1 MRCELFPYFRKLTGL
16 GFSNGPVVLLCS
28 EIGEMGLMNIFK
40 KPLTG
45 DKSSNLIYD
54 LLFCDDIELY
64 KKHIRQPSVYPWNVL
79 FLDRSTREQ
88 LLELIDNPVVET
100 RAKILAYRKLTSMGQ
115 RVPRKEL
122 LAVIVEVGLDLGN
135 DVLASFKDGTARYI
149 NQSGKII
156 IWEMTDRRSDLLTG
170 ELFFESDNIVKQ
182 IGPWDKQA
190 RLEPPAKG
198 LARITF
204 LVSDGLYF
212 GQAPINDLFSDPLSG
227 PALNAA
233 TLLMQHLTHKI
244 SIGEQ

>member
-1 MRCELFPYFRKLTGL
+1 
-16 GFSNGPVVLLCS
+16 
-28 EIGEMGLMNIFK
+28 MGLINIFK

-54 LLFCDDIELY
+54 LLFCDDLELY
-64 KKHIRQPSVYPWNVL
+64 KMHIRQPSVYPWNVL

-88 LLELIDNPVVET
+88 LLELIDNPALET

-115 RVPRKEL
+115 KVPRKEL
-122 LAVIVEVGLDLGN
+122 MAVIVELGLERGN

-170 ELFFESDNIVKQ
+170 ELFFESANMAQKV
-182 IGPWDKQA
+182 GPWDKQA
-190 RLEPPAKG
+190 RLAPPGKG

-204 LVSDGLYF
+204 LFSDGLYF
-212 GQAPINDLFSDPLSG
+212 GQAPIKDLFDDELSG

-233 TLLMQHLTHKI
+233 TLLMQHLTGRV
-244 SIGEQ
+244 SEREQ